1 MLNQSEV
8 DLILK
13 NRKISDEPYITLND
27 ILNEH
32 ELKELRKAIKK
43 YADENLKKI
52 EEMSSTDMYFI
63 AKQLNFDK
71 FIFHDK
77 QNNKNIT

>member
-1 MLNQSEV
+1 MLTQSEV
-8 DLILK
+8 DSILK
-13 NRKISDEPYITLND
+13 KRKISDEPYITLND

-43 YADENLKKI
+43 YAKENLKKVDEI
-52 EEMSSTDMYFI
+52 SSADMYFI

-77 QNNKNIT
+77 

>member
-1 MLNQSEV
+1 MLNQREV

-13 NRKISDEPYITLND
+13 NRKISEEPYITLND
-27 ILNEH
+27 VLNED
-32 ELKELRKAIKK
+32 ELKELRKAMIK

-52 EEMSSTDMYFI
+52 GEISSKEMYFI
-63 AKQLNFDK
+63 AKQLNLDK

-77 QNNKNIT
+77 